1 MSQYYPQQG
10 PMYPPERGPEEYY
23 DDGDYEYIED
33 DGTGKNAMWKTT
45 LAFVAGGCLMLVC
58 LGGCLAL
65 VGFLWVLDP
74 GASTSASTEGSDIG
88 LTFDQPAFPD
98 EAVVNDQGLQVK
110 VLETNRN
117 ASLEDLPVVQGQETI
132 IVTIEIVNLGDED
145 ATFNERD
152 FKLLNSFEEAYDP
165 ALGAVTGALGR
176 GTLPPNEGLEGRLVY
191 QIIENEV
198 DLRLLWDVG
207 RDSSPRYLFIQ

>member
-10 PMYPPERGPEEYY
+10 PMYPPEQGPEEYY
-23 DDGDYEYIED
+23 DDGDYEYIDD
-33 DGTGKNAMWKTT
+33 DGANKGSVWQTSM
-45 LAFVAGGCLMLVC
+45 AFVAGGCLMLLC
-58 LGGCLAL
+58 LGGCVTMA
-65 VGFLWVLDP
+65 GFLWVLDP
-74 GASTSASTEGSDIG
+74 GASASAPAESSDIG
-88 LTFDQPAFPD
+88 LTFDEPAFPG
-98 EAVVNDQGLQVK
+98 EAVVNDQKLQVT

-117 ASLEDLPVVQGQETI
+117 ASLEALPPVQGQETV
-132 IVTIEIVNLGDED
+132 IVTVELVNLGDED

-152 FKLLNSFEEAYDP
+152 FLLLNSYEEAYEP

-191 QIIENEV
+191 QVIENEL

-207 RDSSPRYLFIQ
+207 RDSSPRYLYIE